1 MSQSNGDDDLIQDIL
16 TLYGNAQYYQS
27 IGELEGAA
35 ISYTSVSS
43 IIHTLQKLGQDT
55 QIELNPTQ
63 ENQLDKLKIPRQNS
77 IRYILNQSLA
87 QLDGLQERIRKSRT
101 KADNDDDEEEQKYL
115 ECNDIQNL
123 QFKDK
128 SSNCLFFDDL
138 IGLKNEKQ
146 VIESKFIQPLK
157 YPNLFPALGKGILL
171 YGFPGTGK
179 TLLAKASVNELQ
191 SNDPNIRVLFFSATG
206 AELKGKYV
214 GETEKKIKKYFNCAH
229 QHACECEKRN
239 REAGKPNIKVIS
251 IIFIDEI
258 DSIAGSREDDPTG
271 LRANSVNTLLQ
282 MMDGINSKK
291 NVSVIAATNF
301 PWLLDTAV
309 LRRFD
314 QQLFLDVPAQKAI
327 KETIILEL
335 EKNYKFRD
343 YDSGCTEKKS
353 GKKEEKPPYCDSSCK
368 KSVKE
373 SKYMGAFRIDLLEKE
388 NEVDLI
394 TSDLDQENY
403 SSSDIN
409 KLMVGATT
417 LSGEDAVSNGLF
429 YKLSPLLQ
437 DYPNLKR
444 KLQLPDKPS
453 VVDKALTPEEIQI
466 LVNQFKQKYLQKEQ
480 ELDDSITDY
489 LTNYLTNQQQIDS
502 SIQEYKDKLDLI
514 KADYIRKKNATC
526 NDNYMSTLT
535 ALTNPDLMKEYLQNY
550 YGDDGLLQK
559 LLDNPAHL
567 KLQDL
572 QNSHF
577 HFLKIPEKIYIQADG
592 QKYINI
598 KCLPF
603 ICQTLPRKVNNIDNI
618 YLSFDREQ
626 FLNYLNDSSKYYP
639 VNHNRAGPVTLLIEK
654 ENIKLT
660 SSQQLK
666 HRLYKYKFLYD
677 NFNHLFTRM
686 RNFKSV
692 QYYKNDTESEMVTEK
707 EFISLIQEH
716 LTEGTGFNEKNNNT
730 IQKLIDIGDMDFAR
744 FQLSKEER
752 VQKALDEAEEDVKSR
767 ILNNDKTQRTAQN
780 DIPPYYF
787 LYYNM
792 DNDVGITEI
801 KTAEEFL
808 KRYNDDVHIQGS
820 EVVKFNDKV
829 KELVEIYLDRDT
841 QVLKEL
847 LNDRMTIL
855 DSIPINQ
862 FRTDCLTRVT
872 QNLNELRKFL
882 YENKSKKDY
891 KDGKLLELDEISL
904 QNELIFCLNLGL
916 FIKNPDLIP
925 DGQNIDYLINTYL
938 LSNKKNNTIFESST
952 YQKYPNANTS
962 FPNNRLDKFIKN
974 EDFNFSQMSS
984 IDDYES
990 MKKFFNYFLKAQ
1002 NNEQV
1007 SEQESEF
1014 YKISIIQN
1022 ANIENYIEANIDNK
1036 LIDFFCKV
1044 EIDLQDK
1051 NVQDSLS
1058 FFEREKKAFRAA
1070 DGFFKSLSEDYTE
1083 KKQGYTFT
1091 DEEKKKINEEFKSDN
1106 GLFYYLVSSS
1116 TGYAMKPSN
1125 EYIKTTMIKGHN
1137 YWISTMLGEVPRRL
1151 VQLEFASASLFNLKS
1166 LLEQPL
1172 SSNVV
1177 VTFMPPGSQLDPS
1190 NMTYEALE
1198 QCPNT
1203 IMTRVL
1209 GGLSS
1214 TTRSMCASL
1223 SKPLSDVFDIISQH
1237 LQVSPPPQVN
1247 PINPDFRIDFSNM
1260 TPFNITSGGG
1270 SNVINFEKKGNIE
1283 NTIDL
1288 SNQYKGYNNIVLV
1301 GGTTTTPDASSDDDD
1316 RFGTPQA
1323 VESDFDDPPVQVS
1336 PKIEQFNKMKIT
1348 VIDNTI
1354 YELIGEK
1361 QDDQNMR
1368 EFLANLDH
1376 LPPWK
1381 DEIQLEDNNIY
1392 KVNKRIIDTGYSSLI
1407 NQFIDDDKQEQKI
1420 FNENTPY
1427 FFIENKLF
1435 GVLNTDTNITFL
1447 DNEKTN
1453 YGEHGYIVPGTDMI
1467 GRFLSYISPSPSTT
1481 KNLFTALAALI
1492 IAFLFSYV
1500 VSIAYATIGSLIAGS
1515 SLYTGAVSVGSTIS
1529 SLAANLFPVGSLVPS
1544 LPGATGVISTVST
1557 GYANLTTILSSG
1569 YASFTSFFG
1578 LFINI
1583 SGGVIT
1589 KYAIALFVQNLITI
1603 SVKLMLFS
1611 VYGNNVSTVSYNII
1625 NMFENNELK
1634 VQNTF
1639 DNEYESVIR
1648 TLNNE
1653 SNNITGYLYSAFMN
1667 FSRSAAH
1674 KNLGIRMNHEQIILK
1689 RNPMLGIVKINK
1701 NELKLIC
1708 NEDVKNLNITLE
1720 HIRKF
1725 KKGFSSTY
1733 NKDQGVDLQ
1742 NYNKDRQKFLQDLSK
1757 KKKAAL

>member
-1 MSQSNGDDDLIQDIL
+1 MSENDLIQDIL

-43 IIHTLQKLGQDT
+43 IIHTIIKLNKSTEIPDSLQ
-55 QIELNPTQ
+55 P
-63 ENQLDKLKIPRQNS
+63 QLVKLKIPDENT

-394 TSDLDQENY
+394 TSDLDKENY

-409 KLMVGATT
+409 KLMIGATT

-429 YKLSPLLQ
+429 YKLSPLIN

-453 VVDKALTPEEIQI
+453 VVDKPLTPEEIQI
-466 LVNQFKQKYLQKEQ
+466 LVNQFKQKYLQEEE
-480 ELDDSITDY
+480 ELDDSITSY
-489 LTNYLTNQQQIDS
+489 LTNKQIDD
-502 SIQEYKDKLDLI
+502 SIQQYQDKLDLI

-535 ALTNPDLMKEYLQNY
+535 ALTNPDLMKQYLENY

-559 LLDNPAHL
+559 LLDNPNDL

-572 QNSHF
+572 QDSHF
-577 HFLKIPEKIYIQADG
+577 HFLKIPEKIYIEADE

-618 YLSFDREQ
+618 YLSFDRQQ
-626 FLNYLNDSSKYYP
+626 FLTYLNDSSQYYP

-654 ENIKLT
+654 ENIKLK

-677 NFNHLFTRM
+677 NFNNLFTSM
-686 RNFKSV
+686 RDFRSV
-692 QYYKNDTESEMVTEK
+692 EYFNTDNKSEMMTEK
-707 EFISLIQEH
+707 EFISRIQQH
-716 LTEGTGFNEKNNNT
+716 LSEGKPFNKNNNSS
-730 IQKLIDIGDMDFAR
+730 IQKLIHTGTMDITK
-744 FQLSKEER
+744 FQLSKEQR
-752 VQKALDEAEEDVKSR
+752 VQSEMRKALSELDIGLKAR
-767 ILNNDKTQRTAQN
+767 IRNNDSSAATGEN
-780 DIPPYYF
+780 DKLPYKFQYLDELSNLLMF
-787 LYYNM
+787 
-792 DNDVGITEI
+792 
-801 KTAEEFL
+801 TAEEFL
-808 KRYNDDVHIQGS
+808 KRYEDDKSLMGYE
-820 EVVKFNDKV
+820 EVEENNGKV
-829 KELVEIYLDRDT
+829 KELVDISIDSDT
-841 QVLKEL
+841 QVLNEL
-847 LNDRMTIL
+847 LDKRKTIL
-855 DSIPINQ
+855 ETIPIND
-862 FRTDCLTRVT
+862 FRRNCLSRVN

-882 YENKSKKDY
+882 NENKQKKEF

-916 FIKNPDLIP
+916 FITNPNLIP

-938 LSNKKNNTIFESST
+938 LSNKKNNTIFETYTYERYPSSET
-952 YQKYPNANTS
+952 T
-962 FPNNRLDKFIKN
+962 FPNNKLDKFIKN
-974 EDFNFSQMSS
+974 EDFNFSQNIPT
-984 IDDYES
+984 IDDYKS
-990 MKKFFNYFLKAQ
+990 MRKFFNYFLIAQ
-1002 NNEQV
+1002 NNEQG

-1058 FFEREKKAFRAA
+1058 FFEREKKGLRAA
-1070 DGFFKSLSEDYTE
+1070 GAFSESLKKDYAE
-1083 KKQGYTFT
+1083 KKEGYTFT
-1091 DEEKKKINEEFKSDN
+1091 DEEKKKIDEEFKSDN

-1125 EYIKTTMIKGHN
+1125 EYIKTTIIKGQN
-1137 YWISTMLGEVPRRL
+1137 YWISTMLGTVPKLL
-1151 VQLEFASASLFNLKS
+1151 VQLEVAISLGNDLYSFLS
-1166 LLEQPL
+1166 QPL
-1172 SSNVV
+1172 SYLTGTGPGLVSTSPNL
-1177 VTFMPPGSQLDPS
+1177 VTFPMRQGIQLDPL
-1190 NMTYEALE
+1190 NMSPQAYFSAAQ
-1198 QCPNT
+1198 QCPVEDT
-1203 IMTRVL
+1203 IMATIL
-1209 GGLSS
+1209 GGISS
-1214 TTRSMCASL
+1214 GTSSMCATL
-1223 SKPLSDVFDIISQH
+1223 SKPFSYVYTFIDQH
-1237 LQVSPPPQVN
+1237 LMVPLPPMNPGPFN
-1247 PINPDFRIDFSNM
+1247 PIDVSNR
-1260 TPFNITSGGG
+1260 TQFTTGGG

-1301 GGTTTTPDASSDDDD
+1301 GGTSSSPSD
-1316 RFGTPQA
+1316 
-1323 VESDFDDPPVQVS
+1323 VEVS

-1361 QDDQNMR
+1361 QDGQSMND
-1368 EFLANLDH
+1368 FLANLDH
-1376 LPPWK
+1376 LPSWK
-1381 DEIQLEDNNIY
+1381 NLILPEDNNIY
-1392 KVNKRIIDTGYSSLI
+1392 KVNKKIINAGYSSLI
-1407 NQFIDDDKQEQKI
+1407 NQFVDDSVQEQKI

-1435 GVLNTDTNITFL
+1435 GVLNTDKKITFL

-1453 YGEHGYIVPGTDMI
+1453 YGNPTYMVPGGDT
-1467 GRFLSYISPSPSTT
+1467 LAWLAKKLAPSSSTT
-1481 KNLFTALAALI
+1481 KNLFILLAFII
-1492 IAFLFSYV
+1492 IAFLFYYV
-1500 VSIAYATIGSLIAGS
+1500 ASIAYAAIASIISGSYVYA
-1515 SLYTGAVSVGSTIS
+1515 GAVSVGSTIG
-1529 SLAANLFPVGSLVPS
+1529 SLAANLLPADSLVIR
-1544 LPGATGVISTVST
+1544 LPGMAITGVTKLVSD
-1557 GYANLTTILSSG
+1557 GYTLVTTFLSGPKVTTFS
-1569 YASFTSFFG
+1569 G
-1578 LFINI
+1578 LFTNLGI
-1583 SGGVIT
+1583 GGLIT

-1603 SVKLMLFS
+1603 SIKIMLFC
-1611 VYGNNVSTVSYNII
+1611 VYGNNISTVSCNII
-1625 NMFENNELK
+1625 NMFENNELEI
-1634 VQNTF
+1634 QNTF

-1653 SNNITGYLYSAFMN
+1653 SNNITAYLYSAFMN
-1667 FSRSAAH
+1667 LSRSVAGSS
-1674 KNLGIRMNHEQIILK
+1674 LGIRMKHEQIILK
-1689 RNPMLGIVKINK
+1689 DNPMLGIVKMNK